1 MRWKIMDVKNKTPRL
16 QLVEF
21 NSLSEFYD
29 YITNTPLNET
39 FKHESLASINGT
51 RSFTQTENFE
61 EAVELFKRG
70 WEDMSEKLTQSLKIE
85 DSKMKMERTMVSRN
99 VVGVQGYQPIV
110 PLYLNGIPAN
120 MVSRKMQPVK
130 QKVITLNKSICYSA
144 CVSTNEIIR
153 ESVKALTLIKK
164 LERQS
169 YRCNL
174 NIIVGLFTSEK
185 SYMIRIRIKSANER
199 LNINKL
205 SFPLVHPSMLRRLFF
220 RFIEVHP
227 GIPRNFIPGYG
238 RPIEP
243 AILRTHYPD
252 EILLPQFINKD
263 INSINSLEDL
273 ENI

>member
-1 MRWKIMDVKNKTPRL
+1 MDVKNKTPRL